1 MDIVHHMLIGCAGFV
16 ISTST
21 GHEVAGAAFVA
32 GSVLPD
38 LDVGFMAFGKRFYL
52 QNHQGITHSLF
63 AAPIYAALFICLPL
77 LWLLDLPW
85 QWPVFFA
92 ALGGLCIHICL
103 DLFNTFRIQLFSPFI
118 KKRYSFDAVFFID
131 SVAILMTA
139 LFYFLHTYINL
150 QISMF
155 WYPTAFTIY
164 FLSKWWLRIKVQSKL
179 DCEFAIPSALNPFE
193 FYILTA
199 RNEVLDGYVFNAISK
214 NKKASISY
222 PMVDPKYLELAKT
235 SQTFTD
241 MLGITRAFYI
251 TQVTENEA
259 GTELVAQDLAV
270 RNFGGHFAKTTL
282 VFDRQ
287 GELLSETANI

>member
-1 MDIVHHMLIGCAGFV
+1 M
-16 ISTST
+16 
-21 GHEVAGAAFVA
+21 
-32 GSVLPD
+32 
-38 LDVGFMAFGKRFYL
+38 
-52 QNHQGITHSLF
+52 
-63 AAPIYAALFICLPL
+63 
-77 LWLLDLPW
+77 
-85 QWPVFFA
+85 
-92 ALGGLCIHICL
+92 
-103 DLFNTFRIQLFSPFI
+103 
-118 KKRYSFDAVFFID
+118 
-131 SVAILMTA
+131 
-139 LFYFLHTYINL
+139 
-150 QISMF
+150 
-155 WYPTAFTIY
+155 
-164 FLSKWWLRIKVQSKL
+164 
-179 DCEFAIPSALNPFE
+179 
-193 FYILTA
+193 
-199 RNEVLDGYVFNAISK
+199 LDGYVFNAISK